1 MKKLII
7 GWKERCS
14 FPDLGICEVIFKTD
28 TGATLSALHA
38 TTITTEFKD
47 GKEYVSFFAHPSKKD
62 KKIKVACYLP
72 VKRRKMVTSSNGFK
86 EKRIVVETAITV
98 GKRTWKIELTL
109 TNRATMTYRMLL
121 GRQAMKYMIIK
132 PKKTFLTTLS

>member
-14 FPDLGICEVIFKTD
+14 FPDLGIAEVIFKTD

-38 TTITTEFKD
+38 TNIVTEFKED
-47 GKEYVSFFAHPSKKD
+47 KEFVKFFAHPLRKD
-62 KKIKVACYLP
+62 KKFKIACYLP

-86 EKRIVVETAITV
+86 EKRIVVETMITV
-98 GKRTWKIELTL
+98 GPRSWKIELTL

-121 GRQAMKYMIIK
+121 GRQAMKNMSIK
-132 PKKTFLTTLS
+132 PQKTFLTTV